1 MAADTKITGVR
12 IIIELDDSGEWSDL
26 TPYLDEE
33 AAEAVEQL
41 LDNIEDAM
49 NMDIQAAKHGG
60 YH

>member
-1 MAADTKITGVR
+1 MTNETKITGVK
-12 IIIELDDSGEWSDL
+12 IIIELNDSGEWSDL
-26 TPYLDEE
+26 TPHLNDE

-41 LDNIEDAM
+41 LDGIEDAM

>member
-1 MAADTKITGVR
+1 MSNRITGVR

-26 TPYLDEE
+26 TPYLSEE
-33 AAEAVEQL
+33 AAEAMEQM

-49 NMDIQAAKHGG
+49 NMDILASQHGG